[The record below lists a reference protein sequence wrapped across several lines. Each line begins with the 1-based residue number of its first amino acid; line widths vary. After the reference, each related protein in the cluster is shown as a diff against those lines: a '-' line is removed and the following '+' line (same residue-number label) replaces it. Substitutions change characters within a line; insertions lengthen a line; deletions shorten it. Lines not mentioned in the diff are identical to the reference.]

1 MYVRQSLSVCAAPTV
16 VPTCSVYLLF
26 IYVDVVLSIDFPH
39 SLIQAQ
45 IPPHLMPPPVL
56 VDIDGNTHTMAKQIG
71 ILELICRPGTLRTL
85 YGLAMSTESQEVT
98 PSSQPHTQ
106 GSSSSSSSV
115 EPSAEVQPQSEAT
128 MEENRTN
135 DSSTP
140 GPSGSVAD
148 DTLSEPAGAATA
160 RESPVPEEDSPVLGE
175 LPVIPVSIL
184 WTNHFTEK
192 AYEDAVWLWQNRSM
206 VPMLDGD
213 ELRRRTLMLDALFRR
228 EVNEFAKQ
236 RATIPLPVEED
247 EMVRSL

>member
-1 MYVRQSLSVCAAPTV
+1 
-16 VPTCSVYLLF
+16 
-26 IYVDVVLSIDFPH
+26 
-39 SLIQAQ
+39 
-45 IPPHLMPPPVL
+45 
-56 VDIDGNTHTMAKQIG
+56 
-71 ILELICRPGTLRTL
+71 
-85 YGLAMSTESQEVT
+85 
-98 PSSQPHTQ
+98 
-106 GSSSSSSSV
+106 
-115 EPSAEVQPQSEAT
+115 

>member
-1 MYVRQSLSVCAAPTV
+1 M
-16 VPTCSVYLLF
+16 
-26 IYVDVVLSIDFPH
+26 
-39 SLIQAQ
+39 
-45 IPPHLMPPPVL
+45 PPHLMPPPVL
-56 VDIDGNTHTMAKQIG
+56 VDIDGNTHATAKQIG
-71 ILELICRPGTLRTL
+71 ILELICRPGTLKTL
-85 YGLAMSTESQEVT
+85 YGFAMSTESQEIT

-106 GSSSSSSSV
+106 GSSSSSSAV
-115 EPSAEVQPQSEAT
+115 EPSAEMQPQSEAM
-128 MEENRTN
+128 MEENRAN

-140 GPSGSVAD
+140 GPSGSD
-148 DTLSEPAGAATA
+148 SLSEPAGGATV
-160 RESPVPEEDSPVLGE
+160 RESPAPEEEEEEDSPVLGE

-192 AYEDAVWLWQNRSM
+192 AYEDAVWLWQSRSM
-206 VPMLDGD
+206 IPMLDGD